1 MAKIIGI
8 LNMEPSYVNV
18 EGIEDYR
25 PISAASIF
33 GRYRVADFML
43 SNFTNSGIK
52 NIHVHIKNRPRSII
66 EHIHRTNYNIN
77 TKNGRILLLH
87 GEKPATNEIYNTDIA
102 SFAANMQFV
111 EESNP
116 SYVVI
121 APCHFIFKEN
131 FQDMIDYHIEHKNDI
146 TMLYQPVKNADEY
159 FLGCDV
165 LLPDEKD
172 KNRVAGTR
180 KNRGKFKTGNI
191 SLETYVM
198 AASTFVDLVKKA
210 QETSSLYSLSDIVK
224 DAIEKDG
231 MKVGMMKHH
240 SFVACLN
247 SLKAYY
253 EASMSVRK
261 QKELLELINDEWPIY
276 TMTNDSCPT
285 LYKEG
290 ASVKGSI
297 VANGCI
303 IEGTVINS
311 VIGRNVVIKEGSVVK
326 DSVILPDALI
336 NKKVKLENCVV
347 DRYAI
352 ITHTKELKGEK
363 DSPLY
368 VKRRDRI

>member
-8 LNMEPSYVNV
+8 LNMEPSYVKV
-18 EGIEDYR
+18 QGIEDYR

-43 SNFTNSGIK
+43 SNFTNSGI
-52 NIHVHIKNRPRSII
+52 NNVHVHIKNRPRSIV

-87 GEKPATNEIYNTDIA
+87 GEKPTTNEIYNIDIH
-102 SFAANMQFV
+102 SFSQNMQFV

-121 APCHFIFKEN
+121 APCHFIFKQN
-131 FQDMIDYHIEHKNDI
+131 FSKMIEKHIEDKNDI
-146 TMLYQPVKNADEY
+146 TMLYQTIKNSDEY

-165 LLPDEKD
+165 VLPDA
-172 KNRVAGTR
+172 KNKRVKEMR
-180 KNRGKFKTGNI
+180 KNRGKYKTGNI

-198 AASTFVDLVKKA
+198 SAAVFMDLVKKA
-210 QETSSLYSLSDIVK
+210 EETSSLYSLSDIIK
-224 DAIEKDG
+224 DAVEKDN
-231 MKVGMMKHH
+231 MKVGLVKHYG
-240 SFVACLN
+240 FVACLN

-253 EASMSVRK
+253 AASMAIRK
-261 QKELLELINDEWPIY
+261 QKELLDLINDDWPIY

-336 NKKVKLENCVV
+336 NKKVRLENCVV

-352 ITHTKELKGEK
+352 VTHTKELSGTK
-363 DSPLY
+363 DEPLY
-368 VKRRDRI
+368 VRRRDRI

>member
-1 MAKIIGI
+1 MSKIIGI

-18 EGIEDYR
+18 QGIEDYR
-25 PISAASIF
+25 PISAASAF

-43 SNFTNSGIK
+43 SNFTNSGIS

-87 GEKPATNEIYNTDIA
+87 GEKTYSNEIYNIDIS
-102 SFAANMQFV
+102 SFAQNMQFI

-116 SYVVI
+116 SYIVI
-121 APCHFIFKEN
+121 APCHFIFK
-131 FQDMIDYHIEHKNDI
+131 QDFSALLKTHIEQQNDV
-146 TMLYQPVKNADEY
+146 TMLYQDVRNADEY

-165 LLPDEKD
+165 LLTEDGYVKQ
-172 KNRVAGTR
+172 TR
-180 KNRGKFKTGNI
+180 KNRGKYKTGKI
-191 SLETYVM
+191 SLETYVLSAPM
-198 AASTFVDLVKKA
+198 FMDLVKKA
-210 QETSSLYSLSDIVK
+210 QETSSLYSFSDVIK
-224 DAIEKDG
+224 DAVEKDG
-231 MKVGMMKHH
+231 KKVAAVRH
-240 SFVACLN
+240 SGYAACLN

-253 EASMSVRK
+253 SASMDIRRP
-261 QKELLELINDEWPIY
+261 KELGKLISDDWPIY

-290 ASVKGSI
+290 AHVTGSI
-297 VANGCI
+297 VGNGCI

-311 VIGRNVVIKEGSVVK
+311 VIGRNVVIKEGAVVK

-347 DRYAI
+347 DRFAI
-352 ITHTKELKGEK
+352 VTHTKELSGTPE
-363 DSPLY
+363 DPLY
-368 VKRRDRI
+368 VRRRDRI